1 MHSLKTVARHGRMVY
16 TLFKNELFRRV
27 KMTQPNDVM
36 RVPDEEWEQF
46 KKNVSKETL
55 YYSGQGDLLDTAD
68 GRKNFCRLNESG
80 LFRKDDPN
88 YPGYKIWVFNNQGE
102 GMVIKKR
109 SRADPSLME
118 NTEYN
123 ADGMEISK
131 SFEPA

>member
-1 MHSLKTVARHGRMVY
+1 
-16 TLFKNELFRRV
+16 
-27 KMTQPNDVM
+27 MTQPNDVM

-46 KKNVSKETL
+46 KKDVSKETL
-55 YYSGQGDLLDTAD
+55 YYRGQGDLLDTAE

-80 LFRKDDPN
+80 LFRKDDPI

-118 NTEYN
+118 NTEFN
-123 ADGMEISK
+123 SDGMEISK